1 MTYRELLREALALP
15 QEKRLRLLEKLNE
28 SLDAETP
35 LSEEWMAEI
44 QRRSDELESGKVKGI
59 PWEEVKR
66 KKRSRRIR
74 GHGRPSTDTT
84 AVAS

>member
-1 MTYRELLREALALP
+1 
-15 QEKRLRLLEKLNE
+15 LEKLNE

-66 KKRSRRIR
+66 KTREKLRLRGKKNHSSSRRV
-74 GHGRPSTDTT
+74 G
-84 AVAS
+84 